1 MSTFFII
8 AVLILLFVVI
18 FQIAKASEYVAVL
31 KGEEKSRKQ
40 NNKING
46 FLMIVFLILG
56 LIGVYFCHEILA
68 GRTLHE
74 SASKE
79 GEKVDE
85 MLHITLAVTGIVFVI
100 TQILLFWF
108 AYKYQESEK
117 RKVFFFPHNNTM
129 EVVWTVVPAMYFR
142 NFPNPVTMPGMYR
155 CRPFQCGRTP
165 GILRRNFS
173 SLVHRIKEIEQEQQL
188 HGKNNDC
195 DNTNKHI

>member
-18 FQIAKASEYVAVL
+18 FQIAKASEYVAIL

-46 FLMIVFLILG
+46 FLMIAFLISG
-56 LIGVYFCHEILA
+56 LIGVYYCHEILK
-68 GRTLHE
+68 GRLLGE

-85 MLHITLAVTGIVFVI
+85 MMNLTIWVTGIVFFI

-108 AYKYQESEK
+108 AYKYQEKEK
-117 RKVFFFPHNNTM
+117 RKALFFPHNNTM
-129 EVVWTVVPAMYFR
+129 EVVWTVVPA
-142 NFPNPVTMPGMYR
+142 
-155 CRPFQCGRTP
+155 
-165 GILRRNFS
+165 I
-173 SLVHRIKEIEQEQQL
+173 
-188 HGKNNDC
+188 
-195 DNTNKHI
+195 

>member
-18 FQIAKASEYVAVL
+18 FQIAKASEYVAIL

-46 FLMIVFLILG
+46 FLMIAFLILG
-56 LIGVYFCHEILA
+56 LIGVYYCHSILV

-74 SASKE
+74 SASIE

-85 MLHITLAVTGIVFVI
+85 MLHITLAVTGLVFVI

-108 AYKYQESEK
+108 AYRYQESEK
-117 RKVFFFPHNNTM
+117 RKVF
-129 EVVWTVVPAMYFR
+129 YF
-142 NFPNPVTMPGMYR
+142 
-155 CRPFQCGRTP
+155 
-165 GILRRNFS
+165 
-173 SLVHRIKEIEQEQQL
+173 
-188 HGKNNDC
+188 
-195 DNTNKHI
+195 